1 MINHDIHHL
10 NDEQNSPQNSQ
21 SGELFVIKQNKRLRC
36 GFTTGSCAAAAA
48 KAGAVMLL
56 SGDLCTEIAIA
67 TPKGIPV
74 AMQVLEVRRDLN
86 QVTCAVKKDSGD
98 DPDVTNG
105 ILIFATVTRANHN
118 NIQVDGGQ
126 GVGRITKPG
135 LACSIGEPA
144 INPVP
149 RSMIMS
155 EVAKV
160 CAEYGYEGGLEITI
174 SVPEGEAIARRTFN
188 PRLGIVGG
196 ISILGTIGI
205 VEPMSEKAL
214 IDTIRLEMN
223 QQKEKGCRDLLV
235 CPGNYG
241 ETFVRSTLGLESSL
255 IHCSNYIGEMLD
267 FTVELGFDGLLLIG
281 HAGKLVKLAAG
292 IMNTHSRYADCRME
306 VIAVHAA
313 LHGAGKETV
322 KEIMASLTAPQAVT
336 VLDRHGLRS
345 QVFESIMLK
354 IDEYVNYRLQ
364 NKVKAGVILYSN
376 EQGILGKT
384 PQADEIVN
392 KIRRMKPS

>member
-241 ETFVRSTLGLESSL
+241 ETFARSTLGLESSL

-336 VLDRHGLRS
+336 VLDRHGLRG

-392 KIRRMKPS
+392 KIKRMKPS

>member
-1 MINHDIHHL
+1 MNHDIHHL
-10 NDEQNSPQNSQ
+10 NDERNSSQNSQ

-67 TPKGIPV
+67 TPKGILV
-74 AMQVLEVRRDLN
+74 AMQVLEVRRDMN

-105 ILIFATVTRANHN
+105 ILIFATVARANHN

-160 CAEYGYEGGLEITI
+160 CAEHGYEGGLEITI
-174 SVPEGEAIARRTFN
+174 SVPEGEAIARKTFN

-241 ETFVRSTLGLESSL
+241 ETFARSTLGLESSL

-336 VLDRHGLRS
+336 VLDRHGLRG

-392 KIRRMKPS
+392 KIKRMKPS

>member
-1 MINHDIHHL
+1 MMNHDSHHL
-10 NDEQNSPQNSQ
+10 NDEQNNPQNSQ
-21 SGELFVIKQNKRLRC
+21 FDELFIIKQNKRLRC

-56 SGDLCTEIAIA
+56 SGDLCAEIAIA

-74 AMQVLEVRRDLN
+74 TMQVLEVRRDMN

-105 ILIFATVTRANHN
+105 ILIFATVARANHN

-135 LACSIGEPA
+135 LACSVGEPA

-160 CAEYGYEGGLEITI
+160 CAEYSYEGGLEIII
-174 SVPEGEAIARRTFN
+174 SVPEGEAIARKTFN

-196 ISILGTIGI
+196 ISILGTMGI

-241 ETFVRSTLGLESSL
+241 ETFARSVLGIESPL
-255 IHCSNYIGEMLD
+255 VHCSNYIGEMLD

-392 KIRRMKPS
+392 KIKRMKPS